1 MSKDSKEDKNDLKGN
16 KDNPKVDEKI
26 KRILLY
32 IGVICGI
39 SLIAMSGIEKKETVN
54 KDEINNITQEEL
66 SNESS
71 KTALEEKLK
80 NILSQIEGA
89 GELDVMITYE
99 SSEEIQPAFNTNT
112 TMEETKEV
120 DKQGGE
126 RTVTTSSENKT
137 MITSSANDPIVI
149 KTNQPKINGV
159 IVVATGA
166 KDLNVK
172 ETLYSAVQTALQVQ
186 GHQVEIYTK

>member
-1 MSKDSKEDKNDLKGN
+1 MFKNLNEKDKK
-16 KDNPKVDEKI
+16 KI
-26 KRILLY
+26 SWLICLA
-32 IGVICGI
+32 VVCGI
-39 SLIAMSGIEKKETVN
+39 SLIAISGLEKEEVIS
-54 KDEINNITQEEL
+54 KDESNNIVQEDINNEA
-66 SNESS
+66 S
-71 KTALEEKLK
+71 KSTLEEKLK

-112 TMEETKEV
+112 TTEKTKEV
-120 DKQGGE
+120 DQQGGE

-137 MITSSANDPIVI
+137 MITSSSSEPIVI

-159 IVVATGA
+159 IVVASGA
-166 KDLNVK
+166 KDPTVK

>member
-1 MSKDSKEDKNDLKGN
+1 MFKNLNEKDKK
-16 KDNPKVDEKI
+16 KI
-26 KRILLY
+26 YSLLTLA
-32 IGVICGI
+32 VICGI
-39 SLIAMSGIEKKETVN
+39 ARIAMSGLEDKVVAS
-54 KDEINNITQEEL
+54 KDEVNNKITQEEL

-71 KTALEEKLK
+71 KATLEEKLK

-89 GELDVMITYE
+89 GEVDVMITYE

-112 TMEETKEV
+112 TTEETKEV
-120 DKQGGE
+120 DQQGGE

-137 MITSSANDPIVI
+137 MITSSSNEPIVI

-166 KDLNVK
+166 KDLTVK

>member
-1 MSKDSKEDKNDLKGN
+1 MFKNLNEKDKK
-16 KDNPKVDEKI
+16 KI
-26 KRILLY
+26 YSLLTLA
-32 IGVICGI
+32 VICGI
-39 SLIAMSGIEKKETVN
+39 ALIAMSGLEDKAISS
-54 KDEINNITQEEL
+54 KDEVNNKITQEEL

-71 KTALEEKLK
+71 KATLEEKLK

-89 GELDVMITYE
+89 GEVDVMITYE
-99 SSEEIQPAFNTNT
+99 SSEEIQPAFDTNT
-112 TMEETKEV
+112 TTEETKEV
-120 DKQGGE
+120 DQQGGE

-137 MITSSANDPIVI
+137 MITSSSNEPIVI

-166 KDLNVK
+166 KDLTVK

>member
-1 MSKDSKEDKNDLKGN
+1 MFKNLNEKDKK
-16 KDNPKVDEKI
+16 KI
-26 KRILLY
+26 YSLLSLA
-32 IGVICGI
+32 VICGI
-39 SLIAMSGIEKKETVN
+39 ALIAMSGLESKEVAS
-54 KDEINNITQEEL
+54 KDEINNKITQEEL

-71 KTALEEKLK
+71 KATLEEKLK

-89 GELDVMITYE
+89 GEVDVMITYE

-112 TMEETKEV
+112 TTEETKEV
-120 DKQGGE
+120 DQQGGE

-137 MITSSANDPIVI
+137 MITSTSNEPIVI

-166 KDLNVK
+166 KDLTVK

>member
-1 MSKDSKEDKNDLKGN
+1 MFKNLNEKDKK
-16 KDNPKVDEKI
+16 KI
-26 KRILLY
+26 YSLLSL
-32 IGVICGI
+32 VVVCGI
-39 SLIAMSGIEKKETVN
+39 ALVAISGLEKKETV
-54 KDEINNITQEEL
+54 KQEENIN
-66 SNESS
+66 SISKENIGNEES
-71 KTALEEKLK
+71 AQGLEEKLK

-112 TMEETKEV
+112 TTEETKEV

-137 MITSSANDPIVI
+137 MITSSSNDPIVI

-159 IVVATGA
+159 IVVASGA
-166 KDLNVK
+166 KDPIVK
-172 ETLYSAVQTALQVQ
+172 ETLYSAVQTALQIQ

>member
-1 MSKDSKEDKNDLKGN
+1 MFKNLNEKDKK
-16 KDNPKVDEKI
+16 KI
-26 KRILLY
+26 YSLLTLA
-32 IGVICGI
+32 VICGI
-39 SLIAMSGIEKKETVN
+39 ALIAMSGLEDKAISS
-54 KDEINNITQEEL
+54 KDEVNNKITQEEL

-71 KTALEEKLK
+71 KATLEEKLK

-89 GELDVMITYE
+89 GEVDVMITYE
-99 SSEEIQPAFNTNT
+99 SIEEIQPAFNTNT
-112 TMEETKEV
+112 TTEETKEV
-120 DKQGGE
+120 DQQGGE

-137 MITSSANDPIVI
+137 MITSSSNEPIVI

-166 KDLNVK
+166 KDLTVK

>member
-1 MSKDSKEDKNDLKGN
+1 MFKNLNEKDKK
-16 KDNPKVDEKI
+16 KI
-26 KRILLY
+26 YSLLTLA
-32 IGVICGI
+32 VICGI
-39 SLIAMSGIEKKETVN
+39 ALIAMSGLEDKAISS
-54 KDEINNITQEEL
+54 KDEVNNKITQEEL

-71 KTALEEKLK
+71 KATLEEKLK

-89 GELDVMITYE
+89 GEVDVMITYE
-99 SSEEIQPAFNTNT
+99 SSEEIKPAFNTNT
-112 TMEETKEV
+112 TTEETKEV
-120 DKQGGE
+120 DQQGGE

-137 MITSSANDPIVI
+137 MITSSSNEPIVI

-166 KDLNVK
+166 KDLTVK

>member
-1 MSKDSKEDKNDLKGN
+1 MFKNLNEKDKK
-16 KDNPKVDEKI
+16 KI
-26 KRILLY
+26 YLLLSLA
-32 IGVICGI
+32 VICGI
-39 SLIAMSGIEKKETVN
+39 ALMAMSGIEDKEVTSKEESNN
-54 KDEINNITQEEL
+54 KITQEEL
-66 SNESS
+66 NNESS
-71 KTALEEKLK
+71 KATLEEKLK

-112 TMEETKEV
+112 TTEETKEV

-137 MITSSANDPIVI
+137 MITSSSNEPIVI

-166 KDLNVK
+166 KDLTVK

>member
-1 MSKDSKEDKNDLKGN
+1 MFKNLNEKDKK
-16 KDNPKVDEKI
+16 KI
-26 KRILLY
+26 YSLLSLA
-32 IGVICGI
+32 VICGI
-39 SLIAMSGIEKKETVN
+39 ALIAISGLEKTETAKHEEN
-54 KDEINNITQEEL
+54 INTISKEEL
-66 SNESS
+66 SNNES
-71 KTALEEKLK
+71 KEGLEEKLK

-112 TMEETKEV
+112 TTEKTKEV
-120 DKQGGE
+120 DQQGGE

-137 MITSSANDPIVI
+137 MITSSSNEPIVI

-159 IVVATGA
+159 IVVASGA
-166 KDLNVK
+166 KDLTVK

>member
-1 MSKDSKEDKNDLKGN
+1 MFKNLNEKEKK
-16 KDNPKVDEKI
+16 KI
-26 KRILLY
+26 YWLLSLA
-32 IGVICGI
+32 VICGI

>member
-1 MSKDSKEDKNDLKGN
+1 MFKNLNEKDKK
-16 KDNPKVDEKI
+16 KI
-26 KRILLY
+26 SWLICLA
-32 IGVICGI
+32 VVCGI
-39 SLIAMSGIEKKETVN
+39 SLIAISGLEKEEVII
-54 KDEINNITQEEL
+54 KDESNNIVKEDIN
-66 SNESS
+66 NESS
-71 KTALEEKLK
+71 KSTLEEKLK

-112 TMEETKEV
+112 TTEKTKEV
-120 DKQGGE
+120 DQQGGE

-137 MITSSANDPIVI
+137 MITSSSSEPIVI

-159 IVVATGA
+159 IVVASGA
-166 KDLNVK
+166 KDPTVK

>member
-1 MSKDSKEDKNDLKGN
+1 MFKNLNEKDKK
-16 KDNPKVDEKI
+16 KI
-26 KRILLY
+26 YSLLTLA
-32 IGVICGI
+32 VICGI
-39 SLIAMSGIEKKETVN
+39 ALIAMSGLEDKAISS
-54 KDEINNITQEEL
+54 KDEVNNKITQEEL

-71 KTALEEKLK
+71 KATLEEKLK

-89 GELDVMITYE
+89 GEVDVMITYE
-99 SSEEIQPAFNTNT
+99 SSEEIQQAFNTNT
-112 TMEETKEV
+112 TTEETKEV
-120 DKQGGE
+120 DQQGGE

-137 MITSSANDPIVI
+137 MITSSSNEPIVI

-166 KDLNVK
+166 KDLTVK

>member
-1 MSKDSKEDKNDLKGN
+1 MFKNLNEKDKK
-16 KDNPKVDEKI
+16 KI
-26 KRILLY
+26 SWLICLA
-32 IGVICGI
+32 VICGI
-39 SLIAMSGIEKKETVN
+39 SLIAISGLEKEEVIS
-54 KDEINNITQEEL
+54 KDESDNIAQEDINSED
-66 SNESS
+66 S
-71 KTALEEKLK
+71 KSTLEEKLK

-112 TMEETKEV
+112 TTEKTKEV
-120 DKQGGE
+120 DQQGGE

-137 MITSSANDPIVI
+137 MITSSSNEPIVI

-159 IVVATGA
+159 IVVASGA
-166 KDLNVK
+166 KDLTVK

>member
-1 MSKDSKEDKNDLKGN
+1 MFKNLNEKDKK
-16 KDNPKVDEKI
+16 KI
-26 KRILLY
+26 YSLLTLA
-32 IGVICGI
+32 VICGI
-39 SLIAMSGIEKKETVN
+39 ALIAMSGLEDKAISS
-54 KDEINNITQEEL
+54 KDEVNNKITQEEL

-71 KTALEEKLK
+71 KATLEEKLK

-89 GELDVMITYE
+89 GEVDVMITYE

-112 TMEETKEV
+112 TTEETKEV
-120 DKQGGE
+120 DQQGGE
-126 RTVTTSSENKT
+126 RTVSTSSENKT
-137 MITSSANDPIVI
+137 MITSSSNEPIVI

-166 KDLNVK
+166 KDLTVK

>member
-1 MSKDSKEDKNDLKGN
+1 MFKNLNEKDKK
-16 KDNPKVDEKI
+16 KI
-26 KRILLY
+26 SWLICLA
-32 IGVICGI
+32 VVCGI
-39 SLIAMSGIEKKETVN
+39 SLIAISGLEKEEVIS
-54 KDEINNITQEEL
+54 KDESNNIVQEDIN
-66 SNESS
+66 NESS
-71 KTALEEKLK
+71 KSTLEDKLK

-112 TMEETKEV
+112 TTEKTKEV
-120 DKQGGE
+120 DQQGGE

-137 MITSSANDPIVI
+137 MITSSSSEPIVI

-159 IVVATGA
+159 IVVASGA
-166 KDLNVK
+166 KDPTVK

>member
-1 MSKDSKEDKNDLKGN
+1 MFKNLNEKDKK
-16 KDNPKVDEKI
+16 KI
-26 KRILLY
+26 YSLLSLA
-32 IGVICGI
+32 VICGI
-39 SLIAMSGIEKKETVN
+39 ALIAISGLEKKETAKQEEN
-54 KDEINNITQEEL
+54 INTISKEEL
-66 SNESS
+66 SSEGS
-71 KTALEEKLK
+71 KEGLEEKLE

-89 GELDVMITYE
+89 GEVDVMITYE

-112 TMEETKEV
+112 TTEETKEV
-120 DKQGGE
+120 DQQGGE

-137 MITSSANDPIVI
+137 MITSSSNEPIVI

-166 KDLNVK
+166 KDLTVK

>member
-1 MSKDSKEDKNDLKGN
+1 MFKNLNEKDKK
-16 KDNPKVDEKI
+16 KI
-26 KRILLY
+26 SWLICLA
-32 IGVICGI
+32 VVCGI
-39 SLIAMSGIEKKETVN
+39 SLIAISGLEKEEVISKEESNNIVQE
-54 KDEINNITQEEL
+54 DINNEA
-66 SNESS
+66 S
-71 KTALEEKLK
+71 KSTLEEKLK

-112 TMEETKEV
+112 TTEKTKEV
-120 DKQGGE
+120 DQQGGE

-137 MITSSANDPIVI
+137 MITSSSSEPIVI

-159 IVVATGA
+159 IVVASGA
-166 KDLNVK
+166 KDPTVK

>member
-1 MSKDSKEDKNDLKGN
+1 MFKNLNEKDKK
-16 KDNPKVDEKI
+16 KI
-26 KRILLY
+26 YSLLTLA
-32 IGVICGI
+32 VICGI
-39 SLIAMSGIEKKETVN
+39 ALIAMSGLEDKAISS
-54 KDEINNITQEEL
+54 KDEVNNKITQEEL

-71 KTALEEKLK
+71 KATLEEKLK

-89 GELDVMITYE
+89 GEVDVMITYE

-112 TMEETKEV
+112 TTEETKEV
-120 DKQGGE
+120 DQQGGE

-137 MITSSANDPIVI
+137 MITSSSNEPIVR

-166 KDLNVK
+166 KDLTVK

>member
-1 MSKDSKEDKNDLKGN
+1 MFKNLNEKEKK
-16 KDNPKVDEKI
+16 KI
-26 KRILLY
+26 YWLLSLA
-32 IGVICGI
+32 VICGI
-39 SLIAMSGIEKKETVN
+39 SLIAMSGIEKKEIVS

-71 KTALEEKLK
+71 KTTLEEKLK

-137 MITSSANDPIVI
+137 MITSSSNDPIVI

>member
-1 MSKDSKEDKNDLKGN
+1 MFKNLNEKDKK
-16 KDNPKVDEKI
+16 KI
-26 KRILLY
+26 YSLLSLA
-32 IGVICGI
+32 VICGI
-39 SLIAMSGIEKKETVN
+39 ALIAISGLEDKETAS
-54 KDEINNITQEEL
+54 KGESNNEITQEDL
-66 SNESS
+66 SNESKS
-71 KTALEEKLK
+71 TLEEKLK

-89 GELDVMITYE
+89 GEVDVMITYE

-112 TMEETKEV
+112 TTEETKEV

-137 MITSSANDPIVI
+137 MITSSSNEPIVI

-159 IVVATGA
+159 IVVSTGA
-166 KDLNVK
+166 KDLTVK

-186 GHQVEIYTK
+186 GHQVEIYSK

>member
-1 MSKDSKEDKNDLKGN
+1 MFKNLNEKDKK
-16 KDNPKVDEKI
+16 KI
-26 KRILLY
+26 YSLLTLA
-32 IGVICGI
+32 VICGI
-39 SLIAMSGIEKKETVN
+39 ALIAMSGLEDKAISS
-54 KDEINNITQEEL
+54 KDEVNNKITQEEL

-71 KTALEEKLK
+71 KATLEEKLK

-89 GELDVMITYE
+89 GEVDVMITYE

-112 TMEETKEV
+112 TTEETKEV
-120 DKQGGE
+120 DQQGGE

-137 MITSSANDPIVI
+137 MITSSSNEPRVI

-166 KDLNVK
+166 KDLTVK

>member
-1 MSKDSKEDKNDLKGN
+1 MFKNLNEKEKK
-16 KDNPKVDEKI
+16 KI
-26 KRILLY
+26 YWLLSLA
-32 IGVICGI
+32 VICGI
-39 SLIAMSGIEKKETVN
+39 SLIAMSGIENKEIVS

-126 RTVTTSSENKT
+126 RTVKTSSENKT

>member
-1 MSKDSKEDKNDLKGN
+1 MFKNLNEKDKK
-16 KDNPKVDEKI
+16 KI
-26 KRILLY
+26 YSLLSLA
-32 IGVICGI
+32 VICGI
-39 SLIAMSGIEKKETVN
+39 ALIAISGLEKKETAKQEEN
-54 KDEINNITQEEL
+54 INTISKEEL
-66 SNESS
+66 SSEGS
-71 KTALEEKLK
+71 KEGLEEKLE

-112 TMEETKEV
+112 TTEETKEV

-137 MITSSANDPIVI
+137 MITSSSNEPIVI

-166 KDLNVK
+166 KDLTVK
-172 ETLYSAVQTALQVQ
+172 ETLYSAVQTALQIQ
-186 GHQVEIYTK
+186 PHQVEINTK

>member
-1 MSKDSKEDKNDLKGN
+1 MFKNLNEKDKK
-16 KDNPKVDEKI
+16 KI
-26 KRILLY
+26 YSLLTLA
-32 IGVICGI
+32 VICGI
-39 SLIAMSGIEKKETVN
+39 ALIAMSGLEDKAISS
-54 KDEINNITQEEL
+54 KDEVNNKITQEEL

-71 KTALEEKLK
+71 KATLEEKLK

-89 GELDVMITYE
+89 GEVDVMITYE

-112 TMEETKEV
+112 TTEETKEV
-120 DKQGGE
+120 DQQGGE
-126 RTVTTSSENKT
+126 RTGTTSSENKT
-137 MITSSANDPIVI
+137 MITSSSNEPIVI

-166 KDLNVK
+166 KDLTVK

>member
-1 MSKDSKEDKNDLKGN
+1 MFKNLNEKDKK
-16 KDNPKVDEKI
+16 KI
-26 KRILLY
+26 YSLLTLA
-32 IGVICGI
+32 VICGI
-39 SLIAMSGIEKKETVN
+39 ALIAMSGLEDKAVTSKDEVN
-54 KDEINNITQEEL
+54 KITQEEL

-71 KTALEEKLK
+71 KATLEEKLK

-89 GELDVMITYE
+89 GEVDVMITYE

-112 TMEETKEV
+112 TTEETKEV
-120 DKQGGE
+120 DQQGGE

-137 MITSSANDPIVI
+137 MITSSSNEPIVI

-166 KDLNVK
+166 KDLTVK

>member
-1 MSKDSKEDKNDLKGN
+1 MFKNLNEKDKK
-16 KDNPKVDEKI
+16 KI
-26 KRILLY
+26 SWLICLA
-32 IGVICGI
+32 VVCGI
-39 SLIAMSGIEKKETVN
+39 SLIAISGLEKEEVIS
-54 KDEINNITQEEL
+54 KDESNNIVQEDINNEA
-66 SNESS
+66 S
-71 KTALEEKLK
+71 KSTLEDKLK

-112 TMEETKEV
+112 TTEKTKEV
-120 DKQGGE
+120 DQQGGE

-137 MITSSANDPIVI
+137 MITSSSSEPIVI

-159 IVVATGA
+159 IVVASGA
-166 KDLNVK
+166 KDPTVK

>member
-1 MSKDSKEDKNDLKGN
+1 MFKNLNEKDKK
-16 KDNPKVDEKI
+16 KI
-26 KRILLY
+26 YSLLTLA
-32 IGVICGI
+32 VICGI
-39 SLIAMSGIEKKETVN
+39 ALIAMSGLEDKAISR
-54 KDEINNITQEEL
+54 KDEVKNKITQEEL

-71 KTALEEKLK
+71 KATLEEKLK

-89 GELDVMITYE
+89 GEVDVMITYE

-112 TMEETKEV
+112 TTEETKEV
-120 DKQGGE
+120 DQQGGE

-137 MITSSANDPIVI
+137 MITSSSNEPIVI

-166 KDLNVK
+166 KDLTVK

>member
-1 MSKDSKEDKNDLKGN
+1 MFKNLNEKEN
-16 KDNPKVDEKI
+16 KKI
-26 KRILLY
+26 YWILSLAA
-32 IGVICGI
+32 ICVI
-39 SLIAMSGIEKKETVN
+39 SLIAMSGIEKKEIAS
-54 KDEINNITQEEL
+54 KDEINNNITQEEL

-71 KTALEEKLK
+71 KDTLEEKLK
-80 NILSQIEGA
+80 NILSQIDGA
-89 GELDVMITYE
+89 GEVDVMITYE

-112 TMEETKEV
+112 TTEETKEV

-137 MITSSANDPIVI
+137 MITSSANEPIVI

-166 KDLNVK
+166 KDLTVK

>member
-1 MSKDSKEDKNDLKGN
+1 MFKNLNEKDKK
-16 KDNPKVDEKI
+16 KI
-26 KRILLY
+26 YSLLSLA
-32 IGVICGI
+32 VICGI
-39 SLIAMSGIEKKETVN
+39 ALIAMSGLEKKEVAQ
-54 KDEINNITQEEL
+54 KDEINNIAQEEL

-71 KTALEEKLK
+71 KTTLEEKLK

-112 TMEETKEV
+112 TTEETKEV

-137 MITSSANDPIVI
+137 MITSSSNDPIVI